1 MFLSSNEKGM
11 DVPAEYEPFIQ
22 IKCGVCFHRFSC
34 YFRAHSCFEISI
46 RVLKRINKTSFCE
59 YIVKVNVWIGACYYH
74 LGAIES
80 ALDRYSETV
89 LDELQ
94 TSQEV
99 EKHSNSKLLFQLM
112 TDCFRKM
119 KYFAAAEACSEH
131 PKTVFGIMRWRRWSL
146 PVVYLHTIFTHNP
159 TAFKLLQR
167 TCHPSNVPSFSLQ
180 ELPVILQLKESAKR
194 LVDMQGMRDT
204 SPPQNG
210 TLQKLWIQYRWS
222 QLNIGSSSARW

>member
-131 PKTVFGIMRWRRWSL
+131 PKKDCIRNNAMASMKLTSCLSSHDFHPQSNCIQ
-146 PVVYLHTIFTHNP
+146 I
-159 TAFKLLQR
+159 TA
-167 TCHPSNVPSFSLQ
+167 TNVPSF
-180 ELPVILQLKESAKR
+180 ERAILLFT
-194 LVDMQGMRDT
+194 GT
-204 SPPQNG
+204 SCHPA
-210 TLQKLWIQYRWS
+210 T
-222 QLNIGSSSARW
+222 